1 MSHFCG
7 LVILTPEYA
16 EFNGMDD
23 SLAKYDEGMSMPEY
37 RKRDVSDIDK
47 CRFVTHYTK
56 ELTDTVLAESFYKSR
71 SKSVQEKMLSDYRK
85 WLGNDDEINW
95 NRFYMWA
102 VYHNEGKYTKWF
114 KYTFSKQF
122 STFESL
128 YEQNGDDWNGNT
140 WRKDENGVWAE
151 YSTYNP
157 DSKWDWYTVGGR
169 WRNSIKTKEGELV
182 DACFLSEI
190 DFTPFT
196 EEDYEDSVDWV
207 GRPCKSLKEGMEWH
221 YTKNDAP
228 FCIILDGVWYE
239 KGKMGWWG
247 MTSNEKDKEVWDKE
261 VAKLLET
268 LPQDSYVY
276 NVDFHI

>member
-16 EFNGMDD
+16 KTNGMDD

-247 MTSNEKDKEVWDKE
+247 ITSDEKDKEVWDKE